1 MAPLQVFGARLAPE
15 DEPAVF
21 KRVTEMAVR
30 VNEERDAAAAA
41 AAAAVD

>member
-30 VNEERDAAAAA
+30 VNEERDAAAAVA
-41 AAAAVD
+41 